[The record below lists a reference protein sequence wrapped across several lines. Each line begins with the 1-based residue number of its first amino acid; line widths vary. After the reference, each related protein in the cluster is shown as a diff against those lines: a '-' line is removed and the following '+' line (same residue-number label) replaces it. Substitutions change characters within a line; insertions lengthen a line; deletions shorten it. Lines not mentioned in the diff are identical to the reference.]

1 MFDPVSTGAID
12 AAWSTPG
19 FWAGKIPAAQFF
31 TAIPFG
37 PSPGELLGWYHYGG
51 GKELWEEIYHRH
63 NVHPVQCLIFLQKHQ
78 DGLKK
83 RSIV

>member
-1 MFDPVSTGAID
+1 MEFGLAVLIIQ
-12 AAWSTPG
+12 
-19 FWAGKIPAAQFF
+19 KILKAFF

-63 NVHPVQCLIFLQKHQ
+63 NVHPVQCLMISPEASGWF
-78 DGLKK
+78 KK
-83 RSIV
+83 EIPNKS